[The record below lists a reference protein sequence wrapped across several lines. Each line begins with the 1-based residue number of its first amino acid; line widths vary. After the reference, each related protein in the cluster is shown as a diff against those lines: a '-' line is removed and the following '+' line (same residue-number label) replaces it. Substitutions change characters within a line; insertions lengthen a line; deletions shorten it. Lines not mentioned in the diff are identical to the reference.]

1 MLTLDQ
7 KKELQEIVRKGEMLD
22 NALREQRDAILER
35 LWEFAKFDGYTS
47 KASFLRHLA
56 IDQGLYTPKRKKSKL
71 YVKTICKINRTY
83 PELSLNWLVYGN
95 GSMLTDH
102 PVDFNLCTERVNN
115 ARDLLKKDKDQV
127 KSDPKPAS
135 VAPVTVQTV
144 KVLDAKAAPV
154 SQKQVEFLLKFTS
167 LVGEY
172 VELPPEEIA
181 KYSYPL
187 MLKIK
192 A

>member
-22 NALREQRDAILER
+22 NALRDQRDAILER
-35 LWEFAKFDGYTS
+35 LWEFARFDGYTS
-47 KASFLRHLA
+47 KASFLRHLS
-56 IDQGLYTPKRKKSKL
+56 IDPGLYAPKRKKSKL
-71 YVKTICKINRTY
+71 YVKTICKINKTY
-83 PELSLNWLVYGN
+83 PELSLVWLVYGT
-95 GSMLTDH
+95 GSMLTDR

-115 ARDLLKKDKDQV
+115 ARELLKQEN
-127 KSDPKPAS
+127 SHGASEPKPAS

-144 KVLDAKAAPV
+144 KVIDAKAAPV
-154 SQKQVEFLLKFTS
+154 TQKQVEFLLKFTS

-172 VELPPEEIA
+172 VDMPPEEIA

-192 A
+192 G